1 MSLTMQQKRGLF
13 WALGILIMLTL
24 SSVAWAQTHTT
35 LAHFFSFFGVSG
47 GARSS
52 DRPGL

>member
-24 SSVAWAQTHTT
+24 SRFAWAQINTALT
-35 LAHFFSFFGVSG
+35 HFFSLF
-47 GARSS
+47 
-52 DRPGL
+52 